1 MLVCVR
7 TSTRH
12 DPTYSIL
19 SKRHKEN
26 ETPHLEINLKKE
38 QFPCKKNY
46 MFYFDFVSEDAKDL
60 IEKLLLG
67 GRLPTPSPKC
77 TVRISA
83 TET

>member
-1 MLVCVR
+1 
-7 TSTRH
+7 
-12 DPTYSIL
+12 
-19 SKRHKEN
+19 
-26 ETPHLEINLKKE
+26 
-38 QFPCKKNY
+38 
-46 MFYFDFVSEDAKDL
+46 MFYLNFVSEDAKDL